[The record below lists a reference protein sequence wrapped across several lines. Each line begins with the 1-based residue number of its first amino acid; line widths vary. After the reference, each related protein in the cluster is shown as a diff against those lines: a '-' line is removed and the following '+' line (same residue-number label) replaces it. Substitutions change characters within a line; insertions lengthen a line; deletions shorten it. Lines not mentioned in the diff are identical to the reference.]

1 MELQKDQII
10 IASDVSRRDGIGIEI
25 WRNNEILIEIF
36 RDDTEKT
43 RKVTLHKNE
52 IDLEL
57 IEKTIIDF
65 KNNIPWDFI
74 DYENFK

>member
-1 MELQKDQII
+1 MESPKDEII
-10 IASDVSRRDGIGIEI
+10 IASDVNRRDGIGIQF

-36 RDDTEKT
+36 RDDSEKT
-43 RKVTLHKNE
+43 RKVTLYKEE

-57 IEKTIIDF
+57 IEKTIVDF

-74 DYENFK
+74 NYENLE